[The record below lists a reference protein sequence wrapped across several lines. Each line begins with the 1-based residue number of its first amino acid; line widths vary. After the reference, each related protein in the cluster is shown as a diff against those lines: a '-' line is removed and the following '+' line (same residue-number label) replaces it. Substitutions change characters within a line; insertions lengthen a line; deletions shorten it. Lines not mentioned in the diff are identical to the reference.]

1 MDRAILAF
9 LRAAGHLWGP
19 ALRHVAALV
28 VAGVTACGNPAE
40 QAVTANPPVA
50 DPSAIPRAPAL
61 ALVLSSGG
69 PRGFAHIGVLK
80 VLEEAG
86 VRPDVIVGSS
96 SGALV
101 GVLYAANPSAR
112 DIEAQALALGGT
124 DVFDYD
130 VFRRRV
136 SGAALQAWVN
146 GALANRP
153 LDRLALPVVVVATR
167 QHDDMPVAF
176 TRGDA
181 GAAVRASSAVPG
193 SFAPVEIAGTTYIDG
208 DMAAPLPIA
217 IARALGARHVI
228 AVDVAQNV
236 SRAPPPS
243 GAPPDWTTE
252 AVARRVKIDREAGGA
267 DLMIVPLLPY
277 RTGFSVEYRQ
287 MAIATGERAARA
299 LLPQLRVLAT
309 P

>member
-1 MDRAILAF
+1 MNRVILAF
-9 LRAAGHLWGP
+9 LRAAGRLGNLT
-19 ALRHVAALV
+19 LRCAVALV
-28 VAGVTACGNPAE
+28 VVGMTACGNPAE

-50 DPSAIPRAPAL
+50 DPSAIPPTPAL

-86 VRPDVIVGSS
+86 VHPDLIVGAS
-96 SGALV
+96 SGAFV

-124 DVFDYD
+124 DVLDYD

-146 GALANRP
+146 GAVADRP
-153 LDRLALPVVVVATR
+153 LDRLGVPVVVVATR
-167 QHDDMPVAF
+167 QRDETPVSF

-193 SFAPVEIAGTTYIDG
+193 SFAPVEISGITYIDG
-208 DMAAPLPIA
+208 DIGAPLPIA
-217 IARALGARHVI
+217 IARALGARRVI

-236 SRAPPPS
+236 SRAPPPP
-243 GAPPDWTTE
+243 GAPAEWTLE
-252 AVARRVKIDREAGGA
+252 AVARRIKIEREESGA
-267 DLMIVPLLPY
+267 DLVIVPLLPY
-277 RTGFSVEYRQ
+277 RTGFSLEYRQ

-299 LLPQLRVLAT
+299 VLPQLRALAA